1 MSFLSHVDEFRTR
14 VGDMDG
20 SETPT
25 HQLIVQALTKTALYA
40 INYGYTTLLVLEACP
55 ATELINAIA

>member
-1 MSFLSHVDEFRTR
+1 MR

-20 SETPT
+20 SENTLT
-25 HQLIVQALTKTALYA
+25 HQLKVQALTKTVLYA

-55 ATELINAIA
+55 ATGSL

>member
-1 MSFLSHVDEFRTR
+1 MISKEESPPVDI
-14 VGDMDG
+14 
-20 SETPT
+20 
-25 HQLIVQALTKTALYA
+25 IVQALTKTALYA